1 MAEVDRFLRNH
12 SNYVTR
18 IFESHPEL
26 AFWRMNDETP
36 LSLPKKVKSRVH
48 PPGLALRRDLLRRA
62 GMPDEALSLEP
73 PKGAGPDDLIDALA
87 CLVTARH
94 IFEKTARSFP
104 PSPPRDEHGLPM
116 AIWV

>member
-1 MAEVDRFLRNH
+1 
-12 SNYVTR
+12 
-18 IFESHPEL
+18 L
-26 AFWRMNDETP
+26 AFWRMNGEIP
-36 LSLPKKVKSRVH
+36 LVLPKKVKSRVH

-62 GMPDEALSLEP
+62 GIPDDISKMKP
-73 PKGAGPDDLIDALA
+73 PKGAGADDLIDALA

-94 IFEKTARSFP
+94 IFEKTARPFP